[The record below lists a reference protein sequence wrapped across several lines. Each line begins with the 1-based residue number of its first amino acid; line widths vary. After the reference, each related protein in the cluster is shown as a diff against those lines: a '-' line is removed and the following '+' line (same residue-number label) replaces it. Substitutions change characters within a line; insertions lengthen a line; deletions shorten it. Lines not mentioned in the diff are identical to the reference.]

1 MKDLKIKN
9 INGEE
14 ENFTVGDILK
24 EVILFGSDRMDALS
38 QYLTKQLLEKEI
50 EDFTHEEQNLILKK
64 MKVLYKID
72 IVFSFMQLTNFREL

>member
-1 MKDLKIKN
+1 
-9 INGEE
+9 
-14 ENFTVGDILK
+14 
-24 EVILFGSDRMDALS
+24 MDALS
-38 QYLTKQLLEKEI
+38 QYLTKQLSEKQI

>member
-14 ENFTVGDILK
+14 ENFTVGEILK

-38 QYLTKQLLEKEI
+38 QYLTKQLSEKEI

>member
-1 MKDLKIKN
+1 MKDLKIIN

-14 ENFTVGDILK
+14 ENFTVGEILK

-38 QYLTKQLLEKEI
+38 QHLTKQLSEKEI